1 MTAEL
6 TEYPGRLG
14 AAALEDHHV
23 ARAGP
28 NHRQGT
34 DDGRLDYLQ
43 AMADGRLPQPPIG
56 GLMEFGDRRGRQRSG
71 RIHLP
76 ARRIRLQP
84 DRCDSRRADL
94 HAAGLGDWLRRPQH
108 PARGQGLHHDRDQ
121 GELPQGGP
129 SDQRR
134 ADRHRHGGEVRI
146 PRRIL
151 RRRRDRRV
159 GRDCRHG
166 DQHASRLRPVRA
178 TRYVRRMPKRILVIG
193 AGIAGL
199 ATANA
204 LQQHGHDV
212 TVLEE
217 RTDTSS
223 GAGISIWPN
232 ALAALDE
239 IGLGDA
245 VRAAGG
251 RITAGAM
258 RWRDGTWL
266 RHPSPQRLV
275 KALGEPLVVIHR
287 NELTSVLAGALA
299 EGTLRYGVSARSL
312 VATADGVQVS
322 LSDATTTEADA
333 VIGADGT
340 HSMVARH
347 LNGPLENR
355 YVGYTAWRGVADCS
369 IDSDFAGEVLGPSV
383 EFGHVPLGGH
393 NTYWFATE
401 RAPEG
406 RSAPQGELT
415 YLKDK
420 FGTWAEP
427 IPTVLAATDPAARV
441 AQRPLR
447 PRSRAAM
454 VPRAHRRGGRRG
466 SPDAAASG
474 AGRLS
479 GDRGRS
485 HPGALRR
492 QGRRPCYGIRP
503 VRGVSRPA
511 GAIAGARVEDD
522 RSDREPS
529 PPFLSSAATRA
540 AVLGPEALITRHL
553 ATVAARSA
561 FALPTR
567 ADV

>member
-1 MTAEL
+1 
-6 TEYPGRLG
+6 
-14 AAALEDHHV
+14 
-23 ARAGP
+23 
-28 NHRQGT
+28 
-34 DDGRLDYLQ
+34 
-43 AMADGRLPQPPIG
+43 
-56 GLMEFGDRRGRQRSG
+56 
-71 RIHLP
+71 
-76 ARRIRLQP
+76 
-84 DRCDSRRADL
+84 
-94 HAAGLGDWLRRPQH
+94 
-108 PARGQGLHHDRDQ
+108 
-121 GELPQGGP
+121 
-129 SDQRR
+129 
-134 ADRHRHGGEVRI
+134 
-146 PRRIL
+146 
-151 RRRRDRRV
+151 
-159 GRDCRHG
+159 
-166 DQHASRLRPVRA
+166 
-178 TRYVRRMPKRILVIG
+178 MPKRILVIG

-369 IDSDFAGEVLGPSV
+369 IDSDLAGEVLGPSV

-427 IPTVLAATDPAARV
+427 IPTVLAATDPARVLHNDLYDRDRARQWSRGPIV
-441 AQRPLR
+441 A
-447 PRSRAAM
+447 
-454 VPRAHRRGGRRG
+454 VG
-466 SPDAAASG
+466 DAAHPMRPHLGQGGCQGIEDA
-474 AGRLS
+474 AILAHFVDRADDLATAFGRFAAF
-479 GDRGRS
+479 RGPRVRS
-485 HPGALRR
+485 L
-492 QGRRPCYGIRP
+492 
-503 VRGVSRPA
+503 VRESKTIGQIVNL
-511 GAIAGARVEDD
+511 
-522 RSDREPS
+522 
-529 PPFLSSAATRA
+529 PPLLSSAATRA
-540 AVLGPEALITRHL
+540 TVLGPEALVTRHL
-553 ATVAARSA
+553 ATIAARSA
-561 FALPTR
+561 FALPTDR
-567 ADV
+567 DV

>member
-1 MTAEL
+1 
-6 TEYPGRLG
+6 
-14 AAALEDHHV
+14 
-23 ARAGP
+23 
-28 NHRQGT
+28 
-34 DDGRLDYLQ
+34 
-43 AMADGRLPQPPIG
+43 
-56 GLMEFGDRRGRQRSG
+56 
-71 RIHLP
+71 
-76 ARRIRLQP
+76 
-84 DRCDSRRADL
+84 
-94 HAAGLGDWLRRPQH
+94 
-108 PARGQGLHHDRDQ
+108 
-121 GELPQGGP
+121 
-129 SDQRR
+129 
-134 ADRHRHGGEVRI
+134 
-146 PRRIL
+146 
-151 RRRRDRRV
+151 
-159 GRDCRHG
+159 
-166 DQHASRLRPVRA
+166 
-178 TRYVRRMPKRILVIG
+178 MPKRILVIG

-266 RHPSPQRLV
+266 RHPSSQRLV

-333 VIGADGT
+333 VVGADGT

-355 YVGYTAWRGVADCS
+355 YAGYTAWRGVADCS
-369 IDSDFAGEVLGPSV
+369 IDSDLAGEVLGPSV
-383 EFGHVPLGGH
+383 EFGHVPLGGD

-427 IPTVLAATDPAARV
+427 IPTVLAATDPARVLHNDLYDRDRARQWSRGPIV
-441 AQRPLR
+441 A
-447 PRSRAAM
+447 
-454 VPRAHRRGGRRG
+454 VG
-466 SPDAAASG
+466 DAAHPMRPHLGQGGCQGIEDAAILASFVDRTDDL
-474 AGRLS
+474 ATAFGRFAAF
-479 GDRGRS
+479 RGPRVRS
-485 HPGALRR
+485 LVRESKTI
-492 QGRRPCYGIRP
+492 GRI
-503 VRGVSRPA
+503 VNL
-511 GAIAGARVEDD
+511 
-522 RSDREPS
+522 
-529 PPFLSSAATRA
+529 PPLLSSAATRA
-540 AVLGPEALITRHL
+540 TVLGPEALVTRHL
-553 ATVAARSA
+553 ATIAARSA
-561 FALPTR
+561 FALPTDR
-567 ADV
+567 DVQPV

>member
-1 MTAEL
+1 
-6 TEYPGRLG
+6 
-14 AAALEDHHV
+14 
-23 ARAGP
+23 
-28 NHRQGT
+28 
-34 DDGRLDYLQ
+34 
-43 AMADGRLPQPPIG
+43 
-56 GLMEFGDRRGRQRSG
+56 
-71 RIHLP
+71 
-76 ARRIRLQP
+76 
-84 DRCDSRRADL
+84 
-94 HAAGLGDWLRRPQH
+94 
-108 PARGQGLHHDRDQ
+108 
-121 GELPQGGP
+121 
-129 SDQRR
+129 
-134 ADRHRHGGEVRI
+134 
-146 PRRIL
+146 
-151 RRRRDRRV
+151 
-159 GRDCRHG
+159 
-166 DQHASRLRPVRA
+166 
-178 TRYVRRMPKRILVIG
+178 MPKRILVIG

-287 NELTSVLAGALA
+287 NVLTSVLAGALA
-299 EGTLRYGVSARSL
+299 EGTLRYGVSAHSL

-333 VIGADGT
+333 VVGADGT

-347 LNGPLENR
+347 LNGLLGNR

-369 IDSDFAGEVLGPSV
+369 IDPDLAGEVLGPSI
-383 EFGHVPLGGH
+383 EFGHVPLGGDT
-393 NTYWFATE
+393 TYWFATE

-427 IPTVLAATDPAARV
+427 IPTVLAATDPARVLHNDLYDRDRARQWSRGPIV
-441 AQRPLR
+441 A
-447 PRSRAAM
+447 
-454 VPRAHRRGGRRG
+454 VG
-466 SPDAAASG
+466 DAAHPMRPHLGQGGCQGIEDAAILASFV
-474 AGRLS
+474 GRTDDLATAFGRFAAFRGPRVRSLVRESKTIGQIVNLPPLLS
-479 GDRGRS
+479 
-485 HPGALRR
+485 A
-492 QGRRPCYGIRP
+492 
-503 VRGVSRPA
+503 
-511 GAIAGARVEDD
+511 
-522 RSDREPS
+522 
-529 PPFLSSAATRA
+529 AATRA
-540 AVLGPEALITRHL
+540 TVLGPEALVTRHL
-553 ATVAARSA
+553 ATIAARSA
-561 FALPTR
+561 FALPTDR
-567 ADV
+567 DVQPV